1 MKNLILTLAFT
12 AFSVLGFAQTKM
24 VVGVAYVKQ
33 NKTGCN
39 QFTTAEGYKYK
50 IEKSAN
56 VKMTDLRNE
65 VEKELKSRYVNPEV
79 MLKTATDKNTAVII
93 SYSNPISGYPNCT
106 KHSYAVG
113 FGNSYKEARENS
125 IREMK
130 LYYTGN
136 DWKQIAV
143 LE

>member
-1 MKNLILTLAFT
+1 MRNLILTLAFT
-12 AFSVLGFAQTKM
+12 MLSAMCVAQTKM

-33 NKTGCN
+33 NKTGCK
-39 QFTTAEGYKYK
+39 QFTTAEGYKYR

-79 MLKTATDKNTAVII
+79 MLSTASDKNTAVII
-93 SYSNPISGYPNCT
+93 SYSRPVMGNDCN

-113 FGNSYKEARENS
+113 FGNSYKEARENA
-125 IREMK
+125 IKEMK
-130 LYYTGN
+130 LYYTGIN
-136 DWKQIAV
+136 WKQIAV

>member
-1 MKNLILTLAFT
+1 MKNLILSFAFT

-33 NKTGCN
+33 NKTGCK
-39 QFTTAEGYKYK
+39 QFTTAEGYKYR

-56 VKMTDLRNE
+56 VKMTDLRNA
-65 VEKELKSRYVNPEV
+65 VEKDLKSRYVNPEV
-79 MLKTATDKNTAVII
+79 MLSTATDKNTAVVI
-93 SYSNPISGYPNCT
+93 SYHRPVMGNDCI

-113 FGNSYKEARENS
+113 FGNSYKEARENAVK
-125 IREMK
+125 EMK
-130 LYYTGN
+130 LYYTGI

>member
-1 MKNLILTLAFT
+1 MKNLFLTLVFT

-24 VVGVAYVKQ
+24 VVGIAYVKQ
-33 NKTGCN
+33 NKTGCK

-65 VEKELKSRYVNPEV
+65 VEKELKSKYVNPEV
-79 MLKTATDKNTAVII
+79 MLKTATDKNTAVVI
-93 SYSNPISGYPNCT
+93 SYARPVLGNDCI
-106 KHSYAVG
+106 KHSYAIG
-113 FGNSYKEARENS
+113 FGNSYKEARENA
-125 IREMK
+125 IKEMK
-130 LYYTGN
+130 LYYTGI